1 MMLKSNMKMNLTTI
15 SNSLKKK
22 KRRQKLKPPIKQRK
36 RRLKMLRKKRKK
48 KITKL
53 KTQRLSLALN
63 SQDLDTFNLPK
74 QL

>member
-1 MMLKSNMKMNLTTI
+1 MKMNLTTI

-36 RRLKMLRKKRKK
+36 RRLKMLRKKRRKK
-48 KITKL
+48 KTLKL
-53 KTQRLSLALN
+53 KTQRLSLASN

-74 QL
+74 PLLV